1 VDLKITQLEA
11 YVLRAPDTG
20 RPHWVSHFIVPRAN
34 ELLVRVRTDAGLEG
48 IGLATSYTSVA
59 PLIECF
65 RSGIAELVVG
75 ADPLAPERL
84 YQKLFALT
92 SERLANEKGWS
103 REALVRISSA
113 VDIAA
118 WDIVG
123 KAAGLPLYRL
133 FGGYRSEVPCY
144 VTCAYYRDG
153 KTLAELRDEMQML
166 KAQGH
171 HGFKAKAGGLPL
183 AQDLARLEVVRDA
196 IGETND
202 LMIDVNRGWDL
213 ATAMEAVRL
222 LEPLRPR
229 WLEEPVRWF
238 DDRRELKLLA
248 QKTRIPLSAGESE
261 LTSYGCRALLEEQA
275 IQILQFDCTMMGGF
289 TEGRKLAALCELN
302 HVEIAPHHDCFIH
315 AHLVAA
321 SPAGRIVESF
331 TDPERDP
338 LQAELFANPP
348 KITAGWLKLSEAP
361 GLGLTLADAALKKY
375 GERIV

>member
-1 VDLKITQLEA
+1 MHLKITQLEA

-34 ELLVRVRTDAGLEG
+34 ELLVRMRTDAGLEG

-118 WDIVG
+118 WDVVG
-123 KAAGLPLYRL
+123 KVAGLPLYRL

-171 HGFKAKAGGLPL
+171 HGFKA
-183 AQDLARLEVVRDA
+183 
-196 IGETND
+196 
-202 LMIDVNRGWDL
+202 
-213 ATAMEAVRL
+213 
-222 LEPLRPR
+222 
-229 WLEEPVRWF
+229 
-238 DDRRELKLLA
+238 
-248 QKTRIPLSAGESE
+248 
-261 LTSYGCRALLEEQA
+261 
-275 IQILQFDCTMMGGF
+275 
-289 TEGRKLAALCELN
+289 
-302 HVEIAPHHDCFIH
+302 
-315 AHLVAA
+315 
-321 SPAGRIVESF
+321 
-331 TDPERDP
+331 
-338 LQAELFANPP
+338 
-348 KITAGWLKLSEAP
+348 
-361 GLGLTLADAALKKY
+361 
-375 GERIV
+375 